1 MVGEDNIYFDEPVI
15 SRPSTARARSQSR
28 QPSRTTPAPS
38 ARGTTPSSP
47 KKPDTATR
55 AKKEGHG
62 SVTSS
67 TNPENIPDDD
77 HITPYTDEKGRGP
90 FPNPF
95 HEKMPLK
102 EVWYRNQ
109 PPMFP
114 FGETPYFEQK
124 MSDQINA
131 DLSRSKS
138 IHYT

>member
-1 MVGEDNIYFDEPVI
+1 MPPA
-15 SRPSTARARSQSR
+15 SRK
-28 QPSRTTPAPS
+28 PA
-38 ARGTTPSSP
+38 SSP
-47 KKPDTATR
+47 KKQGTPTR

-62 SVTSS
+62 SVTSFA
-67 TNPENIPDDD
+67 NPEHIPDDD
-77 HITPYTDEKGRGP
+77 HITDYKDDNGRTH

-102 EVWYRNQ
+102 ETWYRNM

-138 IHYT
+138 SVCISERKPVLTFDRPPRDA